1 MKKTTLTLAAGALA
15 SLMLAGTAA
24 GDHVPE
30 ESNIVK
36 ISAALA
42 YGQEVP
48 QPTPGAQQARG
59 SFTGTVKWIGNG
71 AEFTWQLAF
80 RDLTGPATAAHI
92 HVAPR
97 GEAGPVAVPLCSP
110 CTNGQRGMARMDVGT
125 ISAMNHGRT
134 YVNIHTAENPDGE
147 IRGQISIWDKMAV
160 TLRPRPV
167 TTRVVGTTSKTR
179 AGFTATI
186 RNVDRNDARMTWRLE
201 WFALTGKPTSAG
213 IHLGERGKVGR
224 MIFFICGNK
233 ERPCRNER
241 GRTDRL
247 SLAQAQALMAGDL
260 YVLVRTARNP
270 KGEVRAQLRKAQLLL
285 RTS

>member
-1 MKKTTLTLAAGALA
+1 MSGRVEPREDLCGPGVRPGGAATDSGRAAG
-15 SLMLAGTAA
+15 
-24 GDHVPE
+24 E
-30 ESNIVK
+30 
-36 ISAALA
+36 
-42 YGQEVP
+42 
-48 QPTPGAQQARG
+48 G

-186 RNVDRNDARMTWRLE
+186 RNVDRNDARKTCLWSGL
-201 WFALTGKPTSAG
+201 P
-213 IHLGERGKVGR
+213 
-224 MIFFICGNK
+224 
-233 ERPCRNER
+233 
-241 GRTDRL
+241 
-247 SLAQAQALMAGDL
+247 
-260 YVLVRTARNP
+260 
-270 KGEVRAQLRKAQLLL
+270 VRASRPPPASTWASGA
-285 RTS
+285 RWAG